1 MCRPMA
7 HPQVKAP
14 NWTLSCKKWDRW
26 ESKKA
31 FHSHTGSGKW
41 GKEAWRNTVWGG
53 TDQEAHLRTVQAT
66 CPWPGP
72 TCPLGPG
79 PKTVSLRQGKWCQI
93 GLTSPALTEV
103 RVNCECHRNRTLQ
116 QRSRGRMTARPLMN
130 TGRTRAELSATLC
143 MGFSHPEASI
153 PISRALL
160 HTFVVVWLG
169 KLTFH

>member
-1 MCRPMA
+1 MGKQKGIPF
-7 HPQVKAP
+7 PY
-14 NWTLSCKKWDRW
+14 
-26 ESKKA
+26 
-31 FHSHTGSGKW
+31 GKW
-41 GKEAWRNTVWGG
+41 EMRKGSLKKHRLRRDRPGG
-53 TDQEAHLRTVQAT
+53 SLEDSSGHVSSNE
-66 CPWPGP
+66 
-72 TCPLGPG
+72 PG
-79 PKTVSLRQGKWCQI
+79 PKTVSLRQGKWWQI

-103 RVNCECHRNRTLQ
+103 KVNCECHRNRTLQ

-160 HTFVVVWLG
+160 HTFIVVWLG